1 MFSDN
6 PVLSR
11 SLAILLL
18 GVVVASAWLLLIAPV
33 IDQRASY
40 KADIDRAQRLIAE
53 FELRREKIGA
63 LKREIKALR
72 NDRTRKTA
80 YFTARNAT
88 LAAAKLQ
95 SRIKALTQA
104 AGARLNSSQVLTTD
118 DTKGELPRVTVRA
131 HMVGSIEAI
140 RSVFH
145 TLESGQPYVFLDNV
159 TVSARPTRRSN
170 RRRRSDTRNDPGQ
183 LTVRYEAY
191 GFLWR
196 DNQS

>member
-1 MFSDN
+1 MFTDN

-11 SLAILLL
+11 TLAILLL
-18 GVVVASAWLLLIAPV
+18 AVGVASVWLLLITPV

-40 KADIDRAQRLIAE
+40 KADIDRSQRLVAA
-53 FELRREKIGA
+53 FQARREKISA
-63 LKREIKALR
+63 LKREIAALR
-72 NDRTRKTA
+72 GDRTSKIA
-80 YFTARNAT
+80 YFTARNST

-95 SRIKALTQA
+95 SRIKALTLA
-104 AGARLNSSQVLTTD
+104 AGAGLTSSQVLTTD
-118 DTKGELPRVTVRA
+118 DDKSELQRVTVRA
-131 HMVGSIEAI
+131 HMVGSINAV

-159 TVSARPTRRSN
+159 TISAKPSRRRN
-170 RRRRSDTRNDPGQ
+170 RRRTKVQDATGL

-196 DNQS
+196 KKQS

>member
-11 SLAILLL
+11 TLAILLL
-18 GVVVASAWLLLIAPV
+18 AVVVTSVWLLLITPV
-33 IDQRASY
+33 IDQQASY
-40 KADIDRAQRLIAE
+40 KADIDRAQRLIAA
-53 FELRREKIGA
+53 FEARGEKIAA
-63 LKREIKALR
+63 LKRDITALR

-80 YFTARNAT
+80 YFTARNST

-95 SRIKALTQA
+95 SLIKALTEA
-104 AGARLNSSQVLTTD
+104 AGAGLTSSQVLTTD
-118 DTKGELPRVTVRA
+118 DKKSALQRVTVRA
-131 HMVGSIEAI
+131 HMVGSIDAV

-145 TLESGQPYVFLDNV
+145 TLESGQPHVFLDNV
-159 TVSARPTRRSN
+159 TISAKPPRRRNRRRSN
-170 RRRRSDTRNDPGQ
+170 VQDATGL

-196 DNQS
+196 KKQS

>member
-11 SLAILLL
+11 TLAVLLL
-18 GVVVASAWLLLIAPV
+18 AVVMASVWVLLGAPV
-33 IDQRASY
+33 IEQRTLY
-40 KADIDRAQRLIAE
+40 KAEINGSQRLIAA
-53 FELRREKIGA
+53 FEARQEKITT
-63 LKREIKALR
+63 LKREITALR
-72 NDRTRKTA
+72 SDRTRKSA
-80 YFTARNAT
+80 YFTARNST

-104 AGARLNSSQVLTTD
+104 AGAGLTSSQVLTTVD
-118 DTKGELPRVTVRA
+118 KTSDLQRVSVRA
-131 HMVGSIEAI
+131 HMVGSVDAI

-145 TLESGQPYVFLDNV
+145 TLESSQPSVFLDNV
-159 TVSARPTRRSN
+159 TISARSTRRNN
-170 RRRRSDTRNDPGQ
+170 RRRASKQGATGL

-196 DNQS
+196 KKPS

>member
-11 SLAILLL
+11 TLAILLL
-18 GVVVASAWLLLIAPV
+18 AVVVACAWSLLIAPV

-40 KADIDRAQRLIAE
+40 KADIDRAQRLIAA
-53 FELRREKIGA
+53 FEARGEKIAA
-63 LKREIKALR
+63 LKRDITALR

-80 YFTARNAT
+80 YFTARNST

-95 SRIKALTQA
+95 SLIKALTQA
-104 AGARLNSSQVLTTD
+104 AGAGLTSSQVLTTD
-118 DTKGELPRVTVRA
+118 DKKSALQRVTVRA
-131 HMVGSIEAI
+131 HMVGSIEAV
-140 RSVFH
+140 RSIFH
-145 TLESGQPYVFLDNV
+145 TLEAGLPYIFLDNV
-159 TVSARPTRRSN
+159 TISTSPS
-170 RRRRSDTRNDPGQ
+170 RRRSRRRTNRQNATGR

-196 DNQS
+196 KKQS

>member
-11 SLAILLL
+11 TLAILLL
-18 GVVVASAWLLLIAPV
+18 AIIVASVWLLLITPV

-40 KADIDRAQRLIAE
+40 KADIDGARRLIGE
-53 FELRREKIGA
+53 FEARREKIGA
-63 LKREIKALR
+63 LKREITALR
-72 NDRTRKTA
+72 NDKSSKTA
-80 YFTARNAT
+80 YFTARNST

-95 SRIKALTQA
+95 SRIKTLTQA
-104 AGARLNSSQVLTTD
+104 AGAGLTSTQVLTTD
-118 DTKGELPRVTVRA
+118 DEKSDLLQVTVRA
-131 HMVGSIEAI
+131 HMIGSIEAV

-145 TLESGQPYVFLDNV
+145 TLEGGHPYIFLDNV
-159 TVSARPTRRSN
+159 TISVSPARRKN
-170 RRRRSDTRNDPGQ
+170 RRRKSTPKPSGR

-196 DNQS
+196 KKQS